1 MRKVFIKIIFVIG
14 LPVGF
19 SISYYNKLAVY
30 YEKETMLKIKMDYL
44 YRPGYKPDII
54 FLGSSR
60 VLDNIDPHVID
71 SVCSMRSYNLGAE
84 QAEVGE
90 MRMLFSVCIERGK
103 IPKVV
108 VVNIDPSSLQVDKPI
123 FDFPDI
129 LFYAEKDTVV
139 YDRMAPIE
147 DVYAHKWKYPFY
159 RLQQLMSVND
169 GFKVYALINGKQAFR
184 GEIRAMDAMSTDVLH
199 ENGFF
204 AHYDPYED
212 IYVNPFNEKFQEKGF
227 DLLQDI
233 VDTCRQR
240 GIRVI
245 FITAPMYSTYRE
257 IYLNSDAILSRVS
270 ELARKDSVPYFNMID
285 DSLSR
290 HKENFY
296 NFVHLNG
303 WGAEKFSLEVA
314 RLLKGMDTVAHHPN
328 PKIF

>member
-1 MRKVFIKIIFVIG
+1 MRKVFIKMILVIG

-19 SISYYNKLAVY
+19 SIFYYNKLAVY
-30 YEKETMLKIKMDYL
+30 YEEETTLKIKMDYL
-44 YRPGYKPDII
+44 YSSGDKPDII

-60 VLDNIDPHVID
+60 ALDDIDPHVID
-71 SVCSMRSYNLGAE
+71 SVCRIRSYNLGAE
-84 QAEVGE
+84 QAHVGE
-90 MRMLFSVCIERGK
+90 MRMLFNVCVERGK
-103 IPKVV
+103 IPRVV
-108 VVNIDPSSLQVDKPI
+108 VVNIDPSSFQVDKPI

-129 LFYAEKDTVV
+129 LSYAEKDTVV
-139 YDRMAPIE
+139 YDCMAPIE

-169 GFKVYALINGKQAFR
+169 GFKVHALVKGKQAFR
-184 GEIRAMDAMSTDVLH
+184 REIRAMDAMSAGVLH
-199 ENGFF
+199 ENGFY
-204 AHYDPYED
+204 ADYDPYED
-212 IYVNPFNEKFQEKGF
+212 TYVNPFNEKFEEKGS

-245 FITAPMYSTYRE
+245 FITAPMYSSYRE

-270 ELARKDSVPYFNMID
+270 ELARRDSVPYFNMID

-303 WGAEKFSLEVA
+303 WGAARFSLEVA
-314 RLLKGMDTVAHHPN
+314 RLLKGMDTVAHHPSPTN
-328 PKIF
+328 F